1 MTLRLR
7 DLPGVPAAVR
17 AQAAREL
24 GAAICGPKQPRATRS
39 LPGGIRG
46 LSHGPAAQA
55 PLSAA
60 GSLIVVV
67 PMPPHVGNTGGRG
80 KSRHWSVGNREKRAY
95 HATLDAIAAFCAK
108 VTGAGWC
115 GFVIPPAP
123 AAPLERATVTS
134 HMVLGGAMD
143 DDNAVVRHKALADW
157 LVRRRYLASDRR
169 TCLRWG
175 ALPAQTVTRKEPPR
189 ITLTLTED

>member
-1 MTLRLR
+1 
-7 DLPGVPAAVR
+7 
-17 AQAAREL
+17 
-24 GAAICGPKQPRATRS
+24 
-39 LPGGIRG
+39 
-46 LSHGPAAQA
+46 
-55 PLSAA
+55 
-60 GSLIVVV
+60 
-67 PMPPHVGNTGGRG
+67 MPPHVGNTGGRG

-134 HMVLGGAMD
+134 HRVLGGALD
-143 DDNAVVRHKALADW
+143 D
-157 LVRRRYLASDRR
+157 
-169 TCLRWG
+169 